1 MGFRRK
7 AMTLGPPIGG
17 FLLSAFN
24 HPDAEAQRTE
34 FGKQIAHHD
43 SPYGD
48 AVKTANDGL
57 LRAKV
62 PLAPFARDAMK
73 DAMDAVAQ
81 KRMSSTTAATFM
93 ETAGFMRSAGHAAW
107 NLDPRALAAATLGV
121 LATPLRGIAV
131 HLHAAETPGTMEHEF
146 YKSNR
151 PHLYE

>member
-7 AMTLGPPIGG
+7 ATVLGPPIGS

-34 FGKQIAHHD
+34 FGKQISHHD
-43 SPYGD
+43 SPYAD
-48 AVKTANDGL
+48 AVKVANDGL
-57 LRAKV
+57 LKGKV
-62 PLAPFARDAMK
+62 PLAPIARDAMK

-81 KRMSSTTAATFM
+81 KRMSSTTAATFV

-107 NLDPRALAAATLGV
+107 NLDPRALASATLGM
-121 LATPLRGIAV
+121 LAMPVRGIAV

-146 YKSNR
+146 YNSNR